1 MIFADQP
8 VADCVDAILVHT
20 QRCGDQALKKGR
32 RLSAADIALLAANG
46 VTHLTVA
53 RLEADDVPE
62 DRAAHELAVALSG
75 PGLRV
80 DRPFTGRANIYA
92 ETDGVLA
99 PNVELI
105 GHINRVSEHV
115 TLATLP
121 AFAPVRAGQMVATV
135 KIIPFAVK
143 QADLERCSTAARA
156 APTRLLLAPFRPRR
170 VALIQT
176 ELPGMKPS
184 LFDKAVAVMNERL
197 AALNNPPVEDTH
209 APHETA
215 PLAAAIRSADGEGA
229 DMILVLGA
237 SAIAD
242 RHDVIPAAI
251 ENAGG
256 TILRFGMP
264 VDPGNLLVLGEIGGK
279 PVIGLPG
286 CARSP
291 KTNGFDWVLQRLI
304 ADLPVGYDDIAAMG
318 VGGLLGEIPGRP
330 QPRDRRPS
338 ATKHTPAGPQIAGII
353 LAAGRSSRMGR
364 NKLLLEL
371 DGKPI
376 LIHAVDHALQTGLS
390 EIVIVTGHQAA
401 KVKAALGDRPVKVIE
416 AREHRLGMSASLKA
430 GIRALSTN
438 AAAALVMLGDMPQVA
453 PELLRR
459 LLGAY
464 NPTEGRS
471 IVLPTFD
478 GKRGNPVLF
487 DRRYFDEILALEGD
501 VGARHLI
508 GAHDDQVAEVAV
520 EDPGVFTDVDT
531 PEAYDRLLD
540 GLKAK
545 VNV

>member
-1 MIFADQP
+1 M
-8 VADCVDAILVHT
+8 
-20 QRCGDQALKKGR
+20 
-32 RLSAADIALLAANG
+32 
-46 VTHLTVA
+46 
-53 RLEADDVPE
+53 EADDVAE
-62 DRAAHELAVALSG
+62 DRAAHELALALGG

-80 DRPFTGRANIYA
+80 DPPFTGRANIYA
-92 ETDGVLA
+92 QVDGVLV

-105 GHINRVSEHV
+105 GRINRVTENI

-121 AFAPVRAGQMVATV
+121 AFTPVKAGQMVATA

-143 QADLERCSTAARA
+143 RAELERCLEAAKTAAARII
-156 APTRLLLAPFRPRR
+156 LAPFRARR

-176 ELPGMKPS
+176 ELRGMKPS

-197 AALNNPPVEDTH
+197 AALNNPPVADAH

-215 PLAAAIRSADGEGA
+215 PVTAAIRAAAENGA
-229 DMILVLGA
+229 EMILVLGA

-251 ENAGG
+251 EAAGG

-264 VDPGNLLVLGEIGGK
+264 VDPGNLLVLGELVGK
-279 PVIGLPG
+279 PVLGLPG

-291 KTNGFDWVLQRLI
+291 KVNGFDWVLQRLI
-304 ADLPVGYDDIAAMG
+304 ADLPVSHDDIAAMG
-318 VGGLLGEIPGRP
+318 VGGLLGEIPSRP
-330 QPRDRRPS
+330 QPRDQRPGETKRA
-338 ATKHTPAGPQIAGII
+338 ATGPQIAGII

-376 LIHAVDHALQTGLS
+376 LVHAIDHALAAGLS
-390 EIVIVTGHQAA
+390 EIVVVTGHQAS
-401 KVKAALGDRPVKVIE
+401 KVKQVLGDRPVKIIE

-430 GIRALSTN
+430 GLRALSPK
-438 AAAALVMLGDMPQVA
+438 AEAALVMLGDMPQVSPA
-453 PELLRR
+453 LLRR
-459 LLGAY
+459 LIGAY

-471 IVLPTFD
+471 IVLPTVA

-487 DRRYFDEILALEGD
+487 DRRYFAEMLALEGD

-508 GAHDDQVAEVAV
+508 GEHDDQVAEVAV
-520 EDPGVFTDVDT
+520 EDTGVFTDVDT
-531 PEAYDRLLD
+531 PEAYEKLL
-540 GLKAK
+540 GK
-545 VNV
+545 VHA